1 LPVDRRDGGLPRRR
15 KPRARADSRPTPP
28 PLRFYRAAR
37 AGVHA
42 LQGVATTTLVFPF
55 LPPVSRRAI
64 VRRWCGQLLDILN
77 VDLRTRGRLSSH
89 TGNVLVVANH
99 ISWLDI
105 FVLNAVQPVR
115 FVAKS
120 ELARWPVVGRMIR
133 DVGTLFVERARLRDA
148 RRVNG
153 QAAAALAGGD
163 IVAVFPEGTTTDG
176 TELLPFKSSLFEPIV
191 EAHGHVQPVAI
202 RFADGAGAPS
212 TAPAYVGDL
221 SFMASFWRVTGV
233 RALIVELHALDAI
246 PAGATP
252 RRALASAAEASIRAA
267 LARPAGVTAP
277 GRRGDRKA
285 ESP

>member
-1 LPVDRRDGGLPRRR
+1 LPVDRRGGA
-15 KPRARADSRPTPP
+15 PRARADSRPTPP
-28 PLRFYRAAR
+28 PLRLCRVAR
-37 AGVHA
+37 TGVHV

-55 LPPVSRRAI
+55 IRPASRRAI
-64 VRRWCGQLLDILN
+64 VRRWCGRLLRILN
-77 VDLRTRGRLSSH
+77 VDLRVHGHLPSH
-89 TGNVLVVANH
+89 AGNVLVVANH

-105 FVLNAVQPVR
+105 FVLNAMQPVR

-120 ELARWPVVGRMIR
+120 EVARWPVVGRMIR

-153 QAAAALAGGD
+153 QATAALAGGD

-176 TELLPFKSSLFEPIV
+176 TELLPFKSSLLQPIV
-191 EAHGHVQPVAI
+191 EANGHIQPVAI
-202 RFADGAGAPS
+202 RFFDGAGALS

-221 SFMASFWRVTGV
+221 PLLVSFWRVTGV
-233 RALIVELHALDAI
+233 RALIVELRALDAI

-252 RRALASAAEASIRAA
+252 RRALAKAAEASIRAA

>member
-1 LPVDRRDGGLPRRR
+1 MPVERRRGGPPRRR
-15 KPRARADSRPTPP
+15 NPWAHSRPTH
-28 PLRFYRAAR
+28 PLPRLYRAAR
-37 AGVHA
+37 TGAHV

-55 LPPVSRRAI
+55 LGPASRRAI
-64 VRRWCGQLLDILN
+64 VRRWCGRLLRILN
-77 VDLRTRGRLSSH
+77 VDVRVHGCLPSEA
-89 TGNVLVVANH
+89 GNVLVVANH

-105 FVLNAVQPVR
+105 FALNAVQPVR

-120 ELARWPVVGRMIR
+120 ELARWPVVGRMMR
-133 DVGTLFVERARLRDA
+133 GAGTLFVERTRLRDA

-153 QAAAALAGGD
+153 QATAALAGGD

-176 TELLPFKSSLFEPIV
+176 SELLPFKSSLLQPIV
-191 EAHGHVQPVAI
+191 EAHGHVLPVAI
-202 RFADGAGAPS
+202 RFMDGAGARS

-221 SFMASFWRVTGV
+221 SILASFWRVTGV

-252 RRALASAAEASIRAA
+252 RRALANAAEASIRAA
-267 LARPAGVTAP
+267 LARSADVTAP
-277 GRRGDRKA
+277 GRRDDRGA